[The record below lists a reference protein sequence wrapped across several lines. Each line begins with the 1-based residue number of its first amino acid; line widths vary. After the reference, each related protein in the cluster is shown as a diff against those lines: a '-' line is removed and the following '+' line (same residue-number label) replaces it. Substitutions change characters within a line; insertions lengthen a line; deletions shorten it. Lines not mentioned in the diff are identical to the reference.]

1 MQQLLWKRIQAA
13 YAQEQFDVAESWCR
27 LAIHQLFQQCGDG
40 NKSKIARYGDLA
52 HDVSEI

>member
-1 MQQLLWKRIQAA
+1 MQQLLWKRIEAA
-13 YAQEQFDVAESWCR
+13 YAQEQFDVAGSWCR